1 METIKKSEFSF
12 RDFLI
17 SKSDFYRKPVDKEQ
31 NTYDISIVPSGII
44 HEKDKVFQ
52 LNLEVEVTEKNDR
65 FKAIVIIIGFFEFT
79 EVLDENQLT
88 NYFYTNAPAILFPY
102 VRAYI
107 ASLTALSGMETV
119 NLPPINM
126 SAPEFRDQLIQNI
139 TKQ

>member
-1 METIKKSEFSF
+1 MESIKKSEFSF
-12 RDFLI
+12 RNFLI
-17 SKSDFYRKPVDKEQ
+17 SKSDFYRNPIEKEQ
-31 NTYDISIVPSGII
+31 NTYDISIVPSGLII
-44 HEKDKVFQ
+44 EKEKVFQ
-52 LNLEVEVTEKNDR
+52 LNLQVEVTEENDR
-65 FKAIVIIIGFFEFT
+65 FKALIIIIGFFEFS
-79 EVLDENQLT
+79 EVLDDKQLT

-126 SAPEFRDQLIQNI
+126 SSPEFRDMLIKNI